1 MAEVTAKQRQKEVKD
16 RKDFK
21 EELKH
26 QDERREEA
34 VKRVRVTRERVL
46 KGTGLREQVDILE
59 LGKEEEENTFFVMRP
74 LTDGEFVEVQKTIL
88 GDISASSMDRDMKAT
103 DLIDREQ
110 KGKYLAL
117 TYALSIDNEEW
128 TLEEIGKL
136 PTGVP
141 DKLYNRLAEISGFP
155 RPTKPLS
162 PPKKKQPG

>member
-1 MAEVTAKQRQKEVKD
+1 MAAVTAEDREQEVKE
-16 RKDFK
+16 REEYK

-46 KGTGLREQVDILE
+46 KGTMLREQVDILE
-59 LGKEEEENTFFVMRP
+59 LGKEEEEKTFFVMRP
-74 LTDGEFVEVQKTIL
+74 LTDGEFVEVQKAIL
-88 GDISASSMDRDMKAT
+88 GDVSASSMDRDMKAT

-128 TLEEIGKL
+128 TIEEIGKL

-141 DKLYNRLAEISGFP
+141 DKLYSRLAEISGFP
-155 RPTKPLS
+155 RPTKPLF
-162 PPKKKQPG
+162 PPKEEQPG